1 MRGCF
6 SATRRKNKKTDSKL
20 QPCLPAGRCI
30 KYHQLFKETQYTT
43 TNLFK
48 NSLELA
54 KRLCYY
60 DIFAIS
66 RFNPASV
73 RRVLLAWFFLMISIH
88 LPAMLSAD
96 WFVTFCRSFFNFR
109 LLNNERTNLPVGR
122 QVVNKKRGYSLLP
135 RNIIKLPQRTKDFK
149 SIKSFDN
156 LSIYLIIQ
164 SSSPKFWLTLN
175 KKTTAFWS
183 FLVAINFSSYPQGKS
198 ALFSRCFYKPSGKA
212 EFSHNQ

>member
-30 KYHQLFKETQYTT
+30 KYHQLFKETRYTT

-54 KRLCYY
+54 KRLCYC

-109 LLNNERTNLPVGR
+109 LLFDERTDCQPIGWTSIYYEFKT
-122 QVVNKKRGYSLLP
+122 KKRGYPLLP
-135 RNIIKLPQRTKDFK
+135 KNLIKLP
-149 SIKSFDN
+149 
-156 LSIYLIIQ
+156 
-164 SSSPKFWLTLN
+164 
-175 KKTTAFWS
+175 
-183 FLVAINFSSYPQGKS
+183 
-198 ALFSRCFYKPSGKA
+198 
-212 EFSHNQ
+212 